1 MKLKIEDLRVDSFAT
16 ADGQGESRGTVR
28 ANEATPY
35 WSCQPKYTC
44 PECASPVM
52 EERAAD

>member
-16 ADGQGESRGTVR
+16 ADGAMEGRGTVR

-35 WSCQPKYTC
+35 WSCVPRYTC
-44 PECASPVM
+44 PECAPPVM